1 MCVNVYYHIIT
12 KKYIRCIANISV
24 IQKFLLTKRTNKPF
38 RTFINLFSTFAVL
51 KKQRSIMKLLYSYII
66 KHKMLLFFALIMA
79 AINICFSLSDSVITG
94 KLMQDCGVGMA
105 KYKGKEFDFIKS
117 VAFWLGLSLGAAM
130 ISRITKNFQDYF
142 TNVVIQRT
150 GAQMYTDG
158 IKKSLDLPFEEF
170 EDQRS
175 GETLSKLQ
183 KVRLDSEKLIT
194 LSISLIFQTIIGF
207 IFVIIYVSRIDS
219 RISIIFLITAPIIA
233 LISSYL
239 GKKIKIV
246 SRKIVNQTNSLAGS
260 TTESLRNIE
269 LVKSLGLTY
278 QEEKRLNLNTFK
290 ILQLELEKIRFIRSL
305 SFIQG
310 TTVHFLRTCV
320 VFTLYYF
327 LFGGKIIVGDLL
339 TMVFFTFF
347 IFGPLQELGNFIIAL
362 NETKVSMEN
371 FKLLL
376 NAPKEFR
383 PKNPE
388 QVGAIHTLLFSNVS
402 FQHKTTNY
410 KAVENINFEI
420 NQGQTVAFV
429 GPSGSGKTTLVKL
442 LVGLYPPEEGKV
454 LYNNIDSSKIDL
466 LDLRKQLGFVTQDAQ
481 LFSGTIRENLL
492 FVKPTATDEELYDV
506 LKRASCENLL
516 KRAEDG
522 LNSTI
527 GEGGIKVSGGEKQ
540 RLSIARAILRNPN
553 LLIFDEA
560 TSALDSI
567 TEEEI
572 NATIRNISDSNRITV
587 LIAHR
592 LSTVMHADK
601 IFVLEQGKIIEQGKH
616 DELLLEKGLYY
627 AMWRQ
632 QIGERK

>member
-1 MCVNVYYHIIT
+1 
-12 KKYIRCIANISV
+12 
-24 IQKFLLTKRTNKPF
+24 
-38 RTFINLFSTFAVL
+38 
-51 KKQRSIMKLLYSYII
+51 MKLLYAYLK
-66 KHKMLLFFALIMA
+66 KHKMLLFFALLMA

-94 KLMQDCGVGMA
+94 KLLQDCGVGIA
-105 KYKGKEFDFIKS
+105 KYKGQELNFIKS
-117 VAFWLGLSLGAAM
+117 VLFWLGLSLGAAM

-142 TNVVIQRT
+142 TNIVIQRT
-150 GAQMYTDG
+150 GAEMYTDG
-158 IKKSLDLPFEEF
+158 IKKSLDLPYEEF

-175 GETLSKLQ
+175 GETLSKLT
-183 KVRLDSEKLIT
+183 KVRSDSEKLIT
-194 LSISLIFQTIIGF
+194 LSISLVFQTVIGF
-207 IFVIIYVSRIDS
+207 VFVIVYVGRIDY
-219 RISIIFLITAPIIA
+219 RISLIFLITAPIIA

-239 GKKIKIV
+239 GKKIKVV
-246 SRKIVNQTNSLAGS
+246 SRKIVNQTNALAGS

-278 QEEKRLNLNTFK
+278 QEEKRLNLNTLK
-290 ILQLELEKIRFIRSL
+290 ILQLELQKIRFIRSL

-327 LFGGKIIVGDLL
+327 LFGDKIIVGDLL

-347 IFGPLQELGNFIIAL
+347 IFGPLQELGSFIIAL

-371 FKLLL
+371 FKELL

-383 PKNPE
+383 PKNAK
-388 QVGAIHTLLFSNVS
+388 QVGAIQSLKFSNVS
-402 FQHKTTNY
+402 FKHKTA
-410 KAVENINFEI
+410 KHPAVEDITFDI
-420 NQGQTVAFV
+420 KQGETVAFV
-429 GPSGSGKTTLVKL
+429 GPSGAGKTTLVKL
-442 LVGLYPPEEGKV
+442 LVGLYPPAKGHVK
-454 LYNNIDSSKIDL
+454 YNEIDSTEIDL

-492 FVKPTATDEELYDV
+492 FVKPSATDEELLEV
-506 LKRASCENLL
+506 LHKASCDKLL
-516 KRAEDG
+516 ERAEDG

-572 NATIRNISDSNRITV
+572 NATIRNISDKNRITV

-601 IFVLEQGKIIEQGKH
+601 IFVLEQGRIIEKGRH
-616 DELLLEKGLYY
+616 EVLLEEKGLYY

-632 QIGERK
+632 QIGERKKE

>member
-1 MCVNVYYHIIT
+1 
-12 KKYIRCIANISV
+12 
-24 IQKFLLTKRTNKPF
+24 
-38 RTFINLFSTFAVL
+38 
-51 KKQRSIMKLLYSYII
+51 
-66 KHKMLLFFALIMA
+66 MLLFLALFMA

-94 KLMQDCGVGMA
+94 KLMQDCGVGIA
-105 KYKGKEFDFIKS
+105 KYKGNEIGFIKS

-142 TNVVIQRT
+142 TNIVIQRT
-150 GAQMYTDG
+150 GAEMYTDG
-158 IKKSLDLPFEEF
+158 IKKSLDLPYEEF

-175 GETLSKLQ
+175 GETLSKLT
-183 KVRLDSEKLIT
+183 KVRSDSEKLIT
-194 LSISLIFQTIIGF
+194 LSISLIFQTVIGF
-207 IFVIIYVSRIDS
+207 VFVIVYVGRIDY
-219 RISIIFLITAPIIA
+219 RISLIFLITAPIIA

-239 GKKIKIV
+239 GKKIKVV

-278 QEEKRLNLNTFK
+278 QEEKRLNLNTLK
-290 ILQLELEKIRFIRSL
+290 ILQLELQKIRFIRSL

-327 LFGGKIIVGDLL
+327 LFGEKIIVGDLL

-347 IFGPLQELGNFIIAL
+347 IFGPLQELGSFIIAL

-371 FKLLL
+371 FKELL

-383 PKNPE
+383 PKNAKE
-388 QVGAIHTLLFSNVS
+388 IGNVESLHFSNVS
-402 FQHKTTNY
+402 FKHKTA
-410 KAVENINFEI
+410 KHPAVEDINFDI
-420 NQGQTVAFV
+420 KQGETVAFV
-429 GPSGSGKTTLVKL
+429 GPSGAGKTTLVKL
-442 LVGLYPPEEGKV
+442 LVGLYPPAKGNVK
-454 LYNNIDSSKIDL
+454 YNEIDSTEIDL

-492 FVKPTATDEELYDV
+492 FVKPSATDGELLEV
-506 LKRASCENLL
+506 LHKASCDKLL
-516 KRAEDG
+516 QRAEDG

-572 NATIRNISDSNRITV
+572 NATIRNISDKNRITV

-601 IFVLEQGKIIEQGKH
+601 IFVLEQGRIIEQGKH
-616 DELLLEKGLYY
+616 EALLEEKGLYY

-632 QIGERK
+632 QIGERKKE

>member
-1 MCVNVYYHIIT
+1 ME
-12 KKYIRCIANISV
+12 
-24 IQKFLLTKRTNKPF
+24 
-38 RTFINLFSTFAVL
+38 
-51 KKQRSIMKLLYSYII
+51 LLYSYIK
-66 KHKMLLFFALIMA
+66 KHKLLLFIALLMA
-79 AINICFSLSDSVITG
+79 AINICFSLSDSIITG
-94 KLMQDCGVGMA
+94 KLMQDCGVGIA
-105 KYKGKEFDFIKS
+105 KYKGNEMGFIKA
-117 VAFWLGLSLGAAM
+117 VCFWLGLSLGAAM
-130 ISRITKNFQDYF
+130 VSRITKNFQDYF
-142 TNVVIQRT
+142 TNIVIQRT
-150 GAQMYTDG
+150 GAEMYTDG
-158 IKKSLDLPFEEF
+158 IKKSLDLPYEEF

-175 GETLSKLQ
+175 GETLSKLT
-183 KVRLDSEKLIT
+183 KVRTDSEKLIT

-207 IFVIIYVSRIDS
+207 IFVMIYVGRIDY

-233 LISSYL
+233 LVSSYL

-246 SRKIVNQTNSLAGS
+246 SRKIVTQTNALAGS

-290 ILQLELEKIRFIRSL
+290 ILQLELQKIRFIRSL

-347 IFGPLQELGNFIIAL
+347 IFGPLQELGGFIIAL

-371 FKLLL
+371 FKELL
-376 NAPKEFR
+376 NAPKEYR
-383 PKNPE
+383 PANAKH
-388 QVGAIHTLLFSNVS
+388 VGVIQGLHFSNVS
-402 FQHKTTNY
+402 FKHKSA
-410 KAVENINFEI
+410 KHPAVENISFNI
-420 NQGQTVAFV
+420 KQGETVAFV
-429 GPSGSGKTTLVKL
+429 GPSGAGKTTLVKL
-442 LVGLYPPEEGKV
+442 LVGLYPPATGHVK
-454 LYNNIDSSKIDL
+454 YNNIDSTEIDL

-492 FVKPTATDEELYDV
+492 FVKPTATDEELLDV
-506 LKRASCENLL
+506 LHRASCDKLL
-516 KRAEDG
+516 SRAQDG
-522 LNSTI
+522 LSTTI

-572 NATIRNISDSNRITV
+572 NKTIRSISDKNRITV

-601 IFVLEQGKIIEQGKH
+601 IFVLEQGKIVEQGRH
-616 DELLLEKGLYY
+616 EALLEEKGLYY

-632 QIGERK
+632 QIGERKKE

>member
-1 MCVNVYYHIIT
+1 
-12 KKYIRCIANISV
+12 
-24 IQKFLLTKRTNKPF
+24 
-38 RTFINLFSTFAVL
+38 
-51 KKQRSIMKLLYSYII
+51 MKLLYAYLK
-66 KHKMLLFFALIMA
+66 KHKLLLFFALLMA

-94 KLMQDCGVGMA
+94 KLMQDCGVGIA
-105 KYKGKEFDFIKS
+105 KYKGHELNFIKS
-117 VAFWLGLSLGAAM
+117 VSFWLGLSLGAAM

-142 TNVVIQRT
+142 TNIVIQRT

-175 GETLSKLQ
+175 GETLSKLT

-194 LSISLIFQTIIGF
+194 LSISLIFQTVIGF
-207 IFVIIYVSRIDS
+207 VFVIVYVSRIDY
-219 RISIIFLITAPIIA
+219 RISIIFLVTAPIIA
-233 LISSYL
+233 IISSYL

-246 SRKIVNQTNSLAGS
+246 SRKIVTQTNALAGS

-290 ILQLELEKIRFIRSL
+290 ILQLELQKIRFIRSL

-327 LFGGKIIVGDLL
+327 LFGNKIIVGDLL

-347 IFGPLQELGNFIIAL
+347 IFGPLQELGSFIIAL

-371 FKLLL
+371 FKELL

-383 PKNPE
+383 PKDAKH
-388 QVGAIHTLLFSNVS
+388 VGSIQTLQFSNVS
-402 FQHKTTNY
+402 FKHKTAKY
-410 KAVENINFEI
+410 PAVENITFDI
-420 NQGQTVAFV
+420 KQGETVAFV
-429 GPSGSGKTTLVKL
+429 GPSGAGKTTLVKL
-442 LVGLYPPEEGKV
+442 LVGLYPPAIGHVK
-454 LYNNIDSSKIDL
+454 YNAIDSSEIDL

-492 FVKPTATDEELYDV
+492 FVKPSATDEELLNV
-506 LKRASCENLL
+506 LHRASCDKLL
-516 KRAEDG
+516 ERAEDG

-572 NATIRNISDSNRITV
+572 NATIRNISDKNRITV

-601 IFVLEQGKIIEQGKH
+601 IFVLEQGRIIEQGRH
-616 DELLLEKGLYY
+616 EALLEEKGLYY

-632 QIGERK
+632 QIGERKKE

>member
-1 MCVNVYYHIIT
+1 MPD
-12 KKYIRCIANISV
+12 
-24 IQKFLLTKRTNKPF
+24 F
-38 RTFINLFSTFAVL
+38 LFSTFATQIL
-51 KKQRSIMKLLYSYII
+51 IFMKLLYAYLK
-66 KHKMLLFFALIMA
+66 KHKMLLFFALLMA

-94 KLMQDCGVGMA
+94 KLMQDCGVGIA
-105 KYKGKEFDFIKS
+105 KYKGQELNFIKS
-117 VAFWLGLSLGAAM
+117 VGFWLGLSLGAAM

-142 TNVVIQRT
+142 TNIVIQRT
-150 GAQMYTDG
+150 GAEMYTDG
-158 IKKSLDLPFEEF
+158 IKKSLDLPYEEF

-175 GETLSKLQ
+175 GETLSKLT

-194 LSISLIFQTIIGF
+194 LSISLIFQTVIGF
-207 IFVIIYVSRIDS
+207 IFVIVYVSRIDY

-246 SRKIVNQTNSLAGS
+246 SRKIVTQTNSLAGS

-278 QEEKRLNLNTFK
+278 QEEKRLNLNTLK
-290 ILQLELEKIRFIRSL
+290 ILQLELQKIRFIRSL

-327 LFGGKIIVGDLL
+327 LFGNKIIVGDLL

-347 IFGPLQELGNFIIAL
+347 IFGPLQELGTFIIAL

-371 FKLLL
+371 FKELL

-383 PKNPE
+383 PKNAK
-388 QVGAIHTLLFSNVS
+388 QIGTVQSLHFSNVS
-402 FQHKTTNY
+402 FKHKSA
-410 KAVENINFEI
+410 KHPAVEDINFDI
-420 NQGQTVAFV
+420 KQGETVAFV
-429 GPSGSGKTTLVKL
+429 GPSGAGKTTLVKL
-442 LVGLYPPEEGKV
+442 LVGLYPPAKGHVK
-454 LYNNIDSSKIDL
+454 YNAIDSSEIDL

-492 FVKPTATDEELYDV
+492 FVKPSATDEELLEV
-506 LKRASCENLL
+506 LRKASCDKLL
-516 KRAEDG
+516 ERAEDG

-572 NATIRNISDSNRITV
+572 NATIRNISDKNRITV

-601 IFVLEQGKIIEQGKH
+601 IFVLEQGKIIEQGRH
-616 DELLLEKGLYY
+616 EALLEEKGLYY

-632 QIGERK
+632 QIGERKKE

>member
-1 MCVNVYYHIIT
+1 MWWLQMRIN
-12 KKYIRCIANISV
+12 S
-24 IQKFLLTKRTNKPF
+24 LLLHFFKNKG
-38 RTFINLFSTFAVL
+38 S
-51 KKQRSIMKLLYSYII
+51 MKLLYSYII
-66 KHKMLLFFALIMA
+66 KHKVLLFFALLMA
-79 AINICFSLSDSVITG
+79 AVNICFSLSDSIITG
-94 KLMQDCGVGMA
+94 KLMQHCGVEIGNF
-105 KYKGKEFDFIKS
+105 KGDKIVFIKVLS
-117 VAFWLGLSLGAAM
+117 FWLGLSLGAAM

-142 TNVVIQRT
+142 TNIVIQRT

-158 IKKSLDLPFEEF
+158 IKKSLDLPFEDF

-175 GETLSKLQ
+175 GETLSKLS
-183 KVRLDSEKLIT
+183 KVRSDSEKLIT
-194 LSISLIFQTIIGF
+194 FSISLIFQTVIGF
-207 IFVIIYVSRIDS
+207 IFVIIYVSRIDY
-219 RISIIFLITAPIIA
+219 RISLIFLITAPIIA
-233 LISSYL
+233 LVSSYL
-239 GKKIKIV
+239 GKKIKVV
-246 SRKIVNQTNSLAGS
+246 SRKIVNQTNALAGS

-269 LVKSLGLTY
+269 LVKSLGLTH

-310 TTVHFLRTCV
+310 TTVHFLRTSV

-339 TMVFFTFF
+339 TMVFFTFY

-371 FKLLL
+371 FKTLLS
-376 NAPKEFR
+376 APKEFR

-388 QVGAIHTLLFSNVS
+388 PVGAIHSLLFSNVS
-402 FQHKTTNY
+402 FQHKTANY
-410 KAVENINFEI
+410 KAVDGINFEI
-420 NQGQTVAFV
+420 KQGETVAFV
-429 GPSGSGKTTLVKL
+429 GPSGAGKTTLVKL
-442 LVGLYPPEEGKV
+442 LVGLYPPEQGKV
-454 LYNNIDSSKIDL
+454 LYNGIESTKIDL

-492 FVKPTATDEELYDV
+492 FVKSTATDEELNEV
-506 LKRASCENLL
+506 LKKASCENLL
-516 KRAEDG
+516 NRAEDG

-527 GEGGIKVSGGEKQ
+527 GEGGMKISGGEKQ

-572 NATIRNISDSNRITV
+572 NTTIRNISDSNRITV

-592 LSTVMHADK
+592 LSTIMHADK

-616 DELLLEKGLYY
+616 EDLLVEKGLYY